1 MEVVRAGEYV
11 TLKVIVI
18 QKSEVEMDAKMMIYE
33 TGGKQ
38 VKFSFEEGAETI
50 WATQAQMA
58 ELFDVTAQNI
68 TIHLRKIY
76 QEGELDEESTCKEY
90 LQVREEGGREV
101 TRRVKAYNLDAIISV
116 AYRVNSRKATDFR
129 IWATKIL
136 REYITNGVAVNERR
150 LAELTSKRLAEVSG
164 TLDIVK
170 RLMAQ
175 ADFAEDE
182 AKGVL
187 EVITRYAQTFRTLG
201 EYDEGYVRL
210 KDERK
215 AKRTLEVGECM
226 EMIGELRE
234 KVHAGEM
241 FGKPRGDAFD
251 GALRAVYQSFDG
263 EDVYKTVAEKAANL
277 LYFIIKDHPFFD
289 GNKRIGAF
297 LFIVFLTMNEYQ
309 LTQSGEVKISDRAL
323 TALALM
329 IAESDPREKGLI
341 VAVVCKML
349 ED

>member
-1 MEVVRAGEYV
+1 MKKQDGKEQKKV
-11 TLKVIVI
+11 TMGDMN
-18 QKSEVEMDAKMMIYE
+18 EKMMIYE

-38 VKFSFEEGAETI
+38 VKFSLGAEETI

-58 ELFDVTAQNI
+58 ELFDI
-68 TIHLRKIY
+68 TPQTIARHLKSIY
-76 QEGELDEESTCKEY
+76 QEGELEEDRTCTKNV
-90 LQVREEGGREV
+90 QVAREGEREV
-101 TRRVKAYNLDAIISV
+101 TRVVKMYNLDAIISV
-116 AYRVNSRKATDFR
+116 GYRVNSRKATDFR
-129 IWATKIL
+129 IWATRVL
-136 REYITNGVAVNERR
+136 HDYIVEGVAVNERR
-150 LAELTSKRLAEVSG
+150 LAELTSARLREVSG
-164 TLDIVK
+164 ALEIVK
-170 RLMAQ
+170 RLMVQ

-182 AKGVL
+182 ARGVL
-187 EVITRYAQTFRTLG
+187 EVITQYAQTFRTLG

-210 KDERK
+210 RDERK

-234 KVHAGEM
+234 RIHAGEM

-251 GALRAVYQSFDG
+251 GALRAVYQSFGG
-263 EDVYKTVAEKAANL
+263 EDVYATVAEKAANL

-289 GNKRIGAF
+289 GNKRIGSF

-309 LTQSGEVKISDRAL
+309 LTSEGVPKISDRAL

-329 IAESDPREKGLI
+329 VAESDPREKGLI

-349 ED
+349 EG